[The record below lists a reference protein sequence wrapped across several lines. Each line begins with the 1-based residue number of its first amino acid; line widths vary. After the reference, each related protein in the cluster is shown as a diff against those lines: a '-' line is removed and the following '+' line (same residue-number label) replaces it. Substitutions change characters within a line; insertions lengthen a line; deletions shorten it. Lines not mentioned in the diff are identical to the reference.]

1 MENQQKHQLQQV
13 PGDESSVK
21 GVVDRVR
28 VDQCG
33 EIGASQAPSV
43 PAPTVAGVVDEP
55 APVKRKRG
63 RPPRAHAK
71 TVSQTRPPPP
81 PRKDEKEED
90 VCFICFDGGD
100 LVLCDRRNCPKA
112 YHPACIK
119 RDEAF
124 FRTAAK
130 WNCGWH
136 ICGTCQKGSSYM
148 CYTCTFSVCKR
159 CIKDADYVI
168 VRGNMGLCGTC
179 IKPIMLIENISQ
191 GDNEAVKVDFDD
203 KLSWEYLFKV
213 YWLCL
218 KEELSLTVEE
228 LTRANNPWK
237 EVPYTVPK
245 VESRNIHTLSK
256 ACSSGNSDSDVVANG
271 TKRKRTSDSPTVPS
285 KLATK
290 IPSNIPKKLPGD
302 TNWATKEL
310 LEFLSVMRN
319 GDTSVLS
326 QFDVQGLLLDYIK
339 KKNLRDPN
347 QKSQVVCDQMLVKL
361 FGRQRVGHFE
371 MLKLLES
378 HFLIQ
383 EKPKNGESSHAVR
396 SQIEKDS
403 AYDPVVRDRKR
414 KMRRKTDGGV
424 QNENLD
430 AYAAIDVHNINLI
443 YLRRKFLETLLDD
456 INKVHEKVVGTILRI
471 KVSGSDQKLDI
482 YRLVQVVGT
491 SKASA
496 SYQLGTKTTDVMLE
510 ILNLDK
516 REVISIDQLSDQNVT
531 EDECKRLRQSIKC
544 GLNKRLT
551 VGDIL
556 KTAATLQ
563 VMRVNE
569 VLEADMLKLGHLRD
583 RASEQGRKK
592 EYPFFRLPYYIYC
605 TSLTLYLQMLSSF
618 HLDVW
623 FALGCER
630 HFYTGCMERSKC
642 VEKLGRLESP
652 EERQRLLQEV
662 PEVHT
667 DPSMDP
673 SHPSAEDAVLGMRKP
688 DKHIEVQSKSPKK
701 KGDILNNLGNNP
713 QKKYDA
719 PVLRSRKAMHATN
732 KEECSKVDNNS
743 ADIQQTGKDDEE
755 SEIWHYRDPAGKTQG
770 PFSMV
775 QLRKWKSCGHFP
787 PYLRIWKEHENQ
799 DESVLLT
806 DALAGRFD
814 KATTLPSSSFHPQE
828 LKPSPHHSGRTGVDA
843 NCLQKNLKPVSTS
856 STSSSS
862 SIVNALPNDPKEKQV
877 ATLVPCSGKVEDGIS
892 VRPQPQV
899 SCPASMSVI
908 PGHVITPDVRENSGT
923 DQSSAVRPDGK
934 TLEDGAN
941 SGSVSINGSVHA
953 PNLNQKIHFRDFPS
967 PTPKSSPE
975 DLEAQAAETIQS
987 LSSCVLVK
995 GPSGVTWSTTATT
1008 TVDAPTTTTTSSVVV
1023 TGGQLPQVTQQSAVD
1038 LAAPSVKHI
1047 DLAADHATATHTSNN
1062 THVAHSSG
1070 WPAIVADPDE
1080 CDESV
1085 SDLLAEVEAMEQ
1097 NGLPSSPTSTFHYDD
1112 DDLTKGPEKDFF
1124 NPVARMSLTPE
1135 TCRMNTSQP
1144 SILDNVST
1152 GKSSMGTES
1161 KDNTLF
1167 NAGPELL
1174 LFAPPAPSSVSQD
1187 LTLTTTALR
1196 LGSETT
1202 VKAGSVERLPKS
1214 LSGVSLEPSPSPRGN
1229 TERSPRGNTE
1239 RSPRGN
1245 GSHQRRSGGHS
1256 RDRQWWNNGHNTS
1269 VNNNSHN
1276 NRQWPNSSRHG
1287 YDHGSG
1293 SYTAHPP
1300 KGLKICKF
1308 YESGNCKKGA
1318 SCSFWHP

>member
-1 MENQQKHQLQQV
+1 MENQQKQLQR
-13 PGDESSVK
+13 GALSRGGKSSAR
-21 GVVDRVR
+21 GIDLMR
-28 VDQCG
+28 VDECE
-33 EIGASQAPSV
+33 EIGAHSAPST
-43 PAPTVAGVVDEP
+43 TVEQEV
-55 APVKRKRG
+55 PVKRKRG
-63 RPPRAHAK
+63 RPPKAHANK
-71 TVSQTRPPPP
+71 TPLQTQPPPP
-81 PRKDEKEED
+81 PRKDNKEED

-112 YHPACIK
+112 YHPACIN

-124 FRTAAK
+124 FRTTAK

-136 ICGTCQKGSSYM
+136 ICSKCQKSSSFM
-148 CYTCTFSVCKR
+148 CYTCSFSVCKR
-159 CIKDADYVI
+159 CIADADYVF

-179 IKPIMLIENISQ
+179 IKPIMLIENIAH
-191 GDNEAVKVDFDD
+191 GDVQAVKVDFDD

-218 KEELSLTVEE
+218 KEELSLTVDE
-228 LTRANNPWK
+228 LTRAYNPWK

-245 VESRNIHTLSK
+245 VELRNDHTRNN
-256 ACSSGNSDSDVVANG
+256 AYSSCNPALDVVENG
-271 TKRKRTSDSPTVPS
+271 TKRRKTSGSPTLPI
-285 KLATK
+285 KLDAK
-290 IPSNIPKKLPGD
+290 NPSNTLKKLPGD

-310 LEFLSVMRN
+310 LEFLSFMRN

-339 KKNLRDPN
+339 KKNLRDPH
-347 QKSQVVCDQMLVKL
+347 QKSQVICDLMLVKL
-361 FGRQRVGHFE
+361 FGKQRVGHLE

-383 EKPKNGESSHAVR
+383 EKPKDEQNTNGETTHAVP
-396 SQIEKDS
+396 SQVEEVS
-403 AYDPVVRDRKR
+403 VQDPSVRDSKR
-414 KMRRKTDGGV
+414 KMPRKTDGRV

-443 YLRRKFLETLLDD
+443 YLRRKFIETLLDD
-456 INKVHEKVVGTILRI
+456 INKVHEKVAGTILRI

-482 YRLVQVVGT
+482 HRLVQVVGT
-491 SKASA
+491 SKAAA
-496 SYQLGTKTTDVMLE
+496 SYQLGAKTTDVMLE

-563 VMRVNE
+563 AMRINE
-569 VLEADMLKLGHLRD
+569 ALEAEILKVKHLRD
-583 RASEQGRKK
+583 RASEKGHRK
-592 EYPFFRLPYYIYC
+592 ELR
-605 TSLTLYLQMLSSF
+605 
-618 HLDVW
+618 
-623 FALGCER
+623 E
-630 HFYTGCMERSKC
+630 C
-642 VEKLGRLESP
+642 VEKLGLLESP
-652 EERQRLLQEV
+652 EQRQRLLQEV

-667 DPSMDP
+667 DPSDP
-673 SHPSAEDAVLGMRKP
+673 SHSSAEDAVLSTREQ
-688 DKHIEVQSKSPKK
+688 DNHIKAQSKGPKK
-701 KGDILNNLGNNP
+701 KGNILNNLGNNE
-713 QKKYDA
+713 QRKYDA
-719 PVLRSRKAMHATN
+719 PVLRSRKAVNVT
-732 KEECSKVDNNS
+732 KKDDCSKVNNNS
-743 ADIQQTGKDDEE
+743 SDIQESGKDDEE
-755 SEIWHYRDPAGKTQG
+755 SEIWHYRDPTGKTQG

-775 QLRKWKSCGHFP
+775 QLRRWKSCGHFP
-787 PYLRIWKEHENQ
+787 PYLRIWKAHENQ

-814 KATTLPSSSFHPQE
+814 KATTLPSSSFLPQQRK
-828 LKPSPHHSGRTGVDA
+828 LSQHDSGRIGVDGD
-843 NCLQKNLKPVSTS
+843 CLQKNLTPVSNS
-856 STSSSS
+856 AAYSSSS
-862 SIVNALPNDPKEKQV
+862 TVSALPNDPKEKQV
-877 ATLVPCSGKVEDGIS
+877 VTLLPCSGKVEDGNY
-892 VRPQPQV
+892 VRSQPQV
-899 SCPASMSVI
+899 SCPASMSVV
-908 PGHVITPDVRENSGT
+908 PGHVVTPDGRETSGT
-923 DQSSAVRPDGK
+923 DQTSAVRADGK
-934 TLEDGAN
+934 TVEDELKGC
-941 SGSVSINGSVHA
+941 SVSIHA
-953 PNLNQKIHFRDFPS
+953 PNLNQEIRFPAITS

-995 GPSGVTWSTTATT
+995 GTSGVTWSTSTT
-1008 TVDAPTTTTTSSVVV
+1008 STTDAATTTSSVVV
-1023 TGGQLPQVTQQSAVD
+1023 TGEQLPQVTQQDAVVS
-1038 LAAPSVKHI
+1038 AAPSVKPV
-1047 DLAADHATATHTSNN
+1047 DLAADHATSTQTSDN

-1124 NPVARMSLTPE
+1124 NPVTRMSLTPE
-1135 TCRMNTSQP
+1135 TCRMNISQP
-1144 SILDNVST
+1144 SILDNVSA
-1152 GKSSMGTES
+1152 GKSSMGTEA
-1161 KDNTLF
+1161 KDSTLF
-1167 NAGPELL
+1167 NHCGTAGPELL
-1174 LFAPPAPSSVSQD
+1174 LFAPPAPASVSQD
-1187 LTLTTTALR
+1187 LTLTTTTLR
-1196 LGSETT
+1196 LGSDTAVE
-1202 VKAGSVERLPKS
+1202 ARSVQRLPKS
-1214 LSGVSLEPSPSPRGN
+1214 VSGESLEPSPRSSSLHD
-1229 TERSPRGNTE
+1229 SPRGNTE

-1269 VNNNSHN
+1269 VSNSHN
-1276 NRQWPNSSRHG
+1276 HRQWPYSSSHG
-1287 YDHGSG
+1287 HDHGSSG

>member
-1 MENQQKHQLQQV
+1 MENQQRGASSRGEK
-13 PGDESSVK
+13 SSVR
-21 GVVDRVR
+21 GIDLMR
-28 VDQCG
+28 VDQCE
-33 EIGASQAPSV
+33 EIGALSSA
-43 PAPTVAGVVDEP
+43 PAPTVVGTIEQE

-63 RPPRAHAK
+63 RPPKAHA
-71 TVSQTRPPPP
+71 QTPLQTQQPPPPQPPPPPPP
-81 PRKDEKEED
+81 PRKDDKEED

-112 YHPACIK
+112 YHPTCIN

-124 FRTAAK
+124 FRTTAK

-136 ICGTCQKGSSYM
+136 ICSACQKSSSYM

-159 CIKDADYVI
+159 CVAYADYVF

-179 IKPIMLIENISQ
+179 IKPIMLIENIGQ
-191 GDNEAVKVDFDD
+191 GDVQAVKVDFDD

-218 KEELSLTVEE
+218 KEELSLTVDE
-228 LTRANNPWK
+228 LTRAYNPWK
-237 EVPYTVPK
+237 EAPYTVPI
-245 VESRNIHTLSK
+245 VEPRNDHTRNN
-256 ACSSGNSDSDVVANG
+256 AYSSGNSALDVAENG
-271 TKRKRTSDSPTVPS
+271 TKRRKTSGSSTLPS
-285 KLATK
+285 KLDDNN
-290 IPSNIPKKLPGD
+290 PSNNLKKLPGD

-310 LEFLSVMRN
+310 LEFLSFMRN
-319 GDTSVLS
+319 GDTSVIS

-339 KKNLRDPN
+339 KKNLRDPQ
-347 QKSQVVCDQMLVKL
+347 QKSQVMCDLMLVKL
-361 FGRQRVGHFE
+361 FGKQRVGHLE
-371 MLKLLES
+371 MFKLLES

-383 EKPKNGESSHAVR
+383 EKPKDEKTTNVETTHAVP
-396 SQIEKDS
+396 SQVDEDS
-403 AYDPVVRDRKR
+403 GHEPPVRDRRR
-414 KMRRKTDGGV
+414 KMRRKTDGRV

-456 INKVHEKVVGTILRI
+456 ISKVHEKVVGTILRI

-482 YRLVQVVGT
+482 HRLVQVVGT
-491 SKASA
+491 SKAA
-496 SYQLGTKTTDVMLE
+496 ATYQLGAKTTDVMLE
-510 ILNLDK
+510 ILNLEK

-556 KTAATLQ
+556 KTATTLQ
-563 VMRVNE
+563 AMRINE
-569 VLEADMLKLGHLRD
+569 TLEAEILKVKHLRD
-583 RASEQGRKK
+583 RASENGHRK
-592 EYPFFRLPYYIYC
+592 ELRECL
-605 TSLTLYLQMLSSF
+605 
-618 HLDVW
+618 
-623 FALGCER
+623 
-630 HFYTGCMERSKC
+630 
-642 VEKLGRLESP
+642 EKLGLLESP
-652 EERQRLLQEV
+652 EHRQRLLQEV

-673 SHPSAEDAVLGMRKP
+673 SHPSAEDAVLGTRKQ
-688 DKHIEVQSKSPKK
+688 DNHIKAQSKGPKK
-701 KGDILNNLGNNP
+701 KGNLGNNE
-713 QKKYDA
+713 QRKYDA
-719 PVLRSRKAMHATN
+719 PVLRSRKAVNVT
-732 KEECSKVDNNS
+732 KKDDCSKVHNNS
-743 ADIQQTGKDDEE
+743 SDIQESGKDDEE
-755 SEIWHYRDPAGKTQG
+755 SEIWHYRDPTGKTQG

-775 QLRKWKSCGHFP
+775 QLRRWKSCGHFP
-787 PYLRIWKEHENQ
+787 PYLRIWKAHENQ

-806 DALAGRFD
+806 EALAGRFD
-814 KATTLPSSSFHPQE
+814 KATTSPSSSLLPQE
-828 LKPSPHHSGRTGVDA
+828 LKLSQHDSGRSGVDGD
-843 NCLQKNLKPVSTS
+843 CLQKNLTPVSNS
-856 STSSSS
+856 AASSSS
-862 SIVNALPNDPKEKQV
+862 STVSALPNDPKEKQV
-877 ATLVPCSGKVEDGIS
+877 VTLLPCSAKVKDGNS
-892 VRPQPQV
+892 VRSKPQV
-899 SCPASMSVI
+899 SCPASTSVV
-908 PGHVITPDVRENSGT
+908 PGHVVTPDVRETSG
-923 DQSSAVRPDGK
+923 ADGK
-934 TLEDGAN
+934 TVKKGTN
-941 SGSVSINGSVHA
+941 GGSVHA
-953 PNLNQKIHFRDFPS
+953 PNLNQEIHVPDIRS

-987 LSSCVLVK
+987 LSSCVLAK
-995 GPSGVTWSTTATT
+995 GTSGVTWSTSTT
-1008 TVDAPTTTTTSSVVV
+1008 STTDAATTTSSVVV
-1023 TGGQLPQVTQQSAVD
+1023 TGEQLPQVTQQDAVVS
-1038 LAAPSVKHI
+1038 AAPSVKPV
-1047 DLAADHATATHTSNN
+1047 DLAADHATATQTSGN
-1062 THVAHSSG
+1062 TQVGHSSG

-1135 TCRMNTSQP
+1135 TCNRMNISQP
-1144 SILDNVST
+1144 SILDNVSA
-1152 GKSSMGTES
+1152 GKSSMGTEA

-1167 NAGPELL
+1167 NHCGTAGPELQ
-1174 LFAPPAPSSVSQD
+1174 LFAPPAPTSVSQD

-1202 VKAGSVERLPKS
+1202 VKGGSVERLPKS
-1214 LSGVSLEPSPSPRGN
+1214 LSGVGLEPSPRSSSLHDPPRGNTERGPRGN
-1229 TERSPRGNTE
+1229 TERSPRGH
-1239 RSPRGN
+1239 

-1256 RDRQWWNNGHNTS
+1256 RERQWWNNDHNSS
-1269 VNNNSHN
+1269 VNNSRNHN
-1276 NRQWPNSSRHG
+1276 HRQWPYSSSHG
-1287 YDHGSG
+1287 HGHDHGSG

>member
-1 MENQQKHQLQQV
+1 MENQQLQQV
-13 PGDESSVK
+13 PGEESSVK
-21 GVVDRVR
+21 GVVDLMR
-28 VDQCG
+28 VDQCEE

-43 PAPTVAGVVDEP
+43 PAPTVAGVVDEA

-256 ACSSGNSDSDVVANG
+256 ACSSGSSDSDVVANG
-271 TKRKRTSDSPTVPS
+271 TKKRRTSDSPTVPS
-285 KLATK
+285 KLDTK

-361 FGRQRVGHFE
+361 FERQRVGHFE

-383 EKPKNGESSHAVR
+383 EKPKEEKPKNGESSHSVR
-396 SQIEKDS
+396 SQTEEDS
-403 AYDPVVRDRKR
+403 AHDPVVRDRKR
-414 KMRRKTDGGV
+414 KMRRKTDGSEK
-424 QNENLD
+424 NENLD

-443 YLRRKFLETLLDD
+443 YLRRKFIDTLLDD

-496 SYQLGTKTTDVMLE
+496 FYQLGAKTTGVMLE

-569 VLEADMLKLGHLRD
+569 VLEADILKLRHLRD
-583 RASEQGRKK
+583 RASEKGRRK

-605 TSLTLYLQMLSSF
+605 TSLALYLQI
-618 HLDVW
+618 
-623 FALGCER
+623 E
-630 HFYTGCMERSKC
+630 C

-688 DKHIEVQSKSPKK
+688 DNHIEVQSKSPKK

-806 DALAGRFD
+806 EALAGRFD

-828 LKPSPHHSGRTGVDA
+828 LKPSPHHSGRAGVDV

-862 SIVNALPNDPKEKQV
+862 SIVTALPNDPKDKQV

-908 PGHVITPDVRENSGT
+908 PGHVVTPDVRETSGT

-941 SGSVSINGSVHA
+941 GGSVSINGSVHA
-953 PNLNQKIHFRDFPS
+953 PNLNQEIHFRDFPS

-1097 NGLPSSPTSTFHYDD
+1097 NGLPSSPTSTFHCDDD
-1112 DDLTKGPEKDFF
+1112 DDLMKGPEKDFF
-1124 NPVARMSLTPE
+1124 NPVLRMFLTHE
-1135 TCRMNTSQP
+1135 TCRMDVSQP
-1144 SILDNVST
+1144 SILDYVSA
-1152 GKSSMGTES
+1152 GKSSTGTEAQA
-1161 KDNTLF
+1161 NTHF
-1167 NAGPELL
+1167 SHSGTAGPELL
-1174 LFAPPAPSSVSQD
+1174 LFAPPAPASTSQD

-1202 VKAGSVERLPKS
+1202 VEAGLVERPPKYA
-1214 LSGVSLEPSPSPRGN
+1214 SGVGLEPSL
-1229 TERSPRGNTE
+1229 RSPSSHDPARGNTE

-1245 GSHQRRSGGHS
+1245 GSQQRRSGGHS
-1256 RDRQWWNNGHNTS
+1256 RDRQWWNNGHNNS
-1269 VNNNSHN
+1269 LNNSHN
-1276 NRQWPNSSRHG
+1276 NNRQWPYSSSHG

-1308 YESGNCKKGA
+1308 YESGYCKKGA
-1318 SCSFWHP
+1318 ACSFWHP

>member
-1 MENQQKHQLQQV
+1 MKNQRKQLQR
-13 PGDESSVK
+13 GASSRGEESSVR
-21 GVVDRVR
+21 GIDLMR
-28 VDQCG
+28 VDQCE
-33 EIGASQAPSV
+33 EIDALSV
-43 PAPTVAGVVDEP
+43 PAPTVGGTVEQE

-63 RPPRAHAK
+63 RPPKAHAK
-71 TVSQTRPPPP
+71 TPLQTQPPPPLPLQTQPTPPLPLQTQPPPPP
-81 PRKDEKEED
+81 PRKDDKEED

-112 YHPACIK
+112 YHPACIN

-124 FRTAAK
+124 FRTTAK

-136 ICGTCQKGSSYM
+136 ICSKCQKSSSYL

-159 CIKDADYVI
+159 CVADADYVF

-179 IKPIMLIENISQ
+179 IKPIMLIENIGQ
-191 GDNEAVKVDFDD
+191 GDVQAVKVDFDD

-218 KEELSLTVEE
+218 KEELSLTVDE
-228 LTRANNPWK
+228 LMRAYNPWK
-237 EVPYTVPK
+237 EVPYTAPK
-245 VESRNIHTLSK
+245 VELRNDHTRNNVY
-256 ACSSGNSDSDVVANG
+256 SSGSSALDAAENG
-271 TKRKRTSDSPTVPS
+271 IKRRKTSDSSTLPS
-285 KLATK
+285 KLDAK
-290 IPSNIPKKLPGD
+290 NPSNTPKKRPGD

-310 LEFLSVMRN
+310 LEFLSFMRN
-319 GDTSVLS
+319 GDTSVIS
-326 QFDVQGLLLDYIK
+326 QFDVQGLLLDYIN
-339 KKNLRDPN
+339 KKNLRDPH
-347 QKSQVVCDQMLVKL
+347 QESQVICDLMLVKL
-361 FGRQRVGHFE
+361 FGKQRVGHIE

-383 EKPKNGESSHAVR
+383 EKPKDEKTTNGETTHAVP
-396 SQIEKDS
+396 SQVVEDIGH
-403 AYDPVVRDRKR
+403 DPPVRDRRR
-414 KMRRKTDGGV
+414 KMHRKTVGRV

-482 YRLVQVVGT
+482 HRLVQVVGT
-491 SKASA
+491 SKAA
-496 SYQLGTKTTDVMLE
+496 ATYQLGAKTTDVMLE
-510 ILNLDK
+510 ILNLEK

-556 KTAATLQ
+556 KTATTLQ
-563 VMRVNE
+563 AMRINE
-569 VLEADMLKLGHLRD
+569 ALEAEILKVKHLRD
-583 RASEQGRKK
+583 QAN
-592 EYPFFRLPYYIYC
+592 
-605 TSLTLYLQMLSSF
+605 
-618 HLDVW
+618 
-623 FALGCER
+623 
-630 HFYTGCMERSKC
+630 TGYRIFQEC
-642 VEKLGRLESP
+642 VEKLGLLESP
-652 EERQRLLQEV
+652 EHRQRLLQEV

-673 SHPSAEDAVLGMRKP
+673 SHPSAEDAVLGTRKQ
-688 DKHIEVQSKSPKK
+688 DNHIKAPSKGPKK
-701 KGDILNNLGNNP
+701 KGNILNKLGNNA
-713 QKKYDA
+713 QTKYDA
-719 PVLRSRKAMHATN
+719 PVLRSRKAVNVT
-732 KEECSKVDNNS
+732 KKDDCSKVHNNS
-743 ADIQQTGKDDEE
+743 SDIQESGKDDEE
-755 SEIWHYRDPAGKTQG
+755 SEIWHYRDPTGKTQG
-770 PFSMV
+770 PFSMG
-775 QLRKWKSCGHFP
+775 QLRRWKSSGHFP
-787 PYLRIWKEHENQ
+787 PYLRIWKAHENQ

-806 DALAGRFD
+806 EALAGRFD
-814 KATTLPSSSFHPQE
+814 KATTSPSSSLLPQE
-828 LKPSPHHSGRTGVDA
+828 LKLSQHDSGRTGVDGD
-843 NCLQKNLKPVSTS
+843 CLQKNLTPVSNSAASYSS
-856 STSSSS
+856 STVS
-862 SIVNALPNDPKEKQV
+862 ALPNDPKEKQV
-877 ATLVPCSGKVEDGIS
+877 ATLLPCSGKVKDGNS
-892 VRPQPQV
+892 VRSQPQV
-899 SCPASMSVI
+899 SCPASMSLV
-908 PGHVITPDVRENSGT
+908 PGHVVSPDARATSG
-923 DQSSAVRPDGK
+923 ADGK
-934 TLEDGAN
+934 TVEEGTN
-941 SGSVSINGSVHA
+941 GGSVHA
-953 PNLNQKIHFRDFPS
+953 PNLNQEIHV
-967 PTPKSSPE
+967 PE

-995 GPSGVTWSTTATT
+995 GTSGVTWSTTTT
-1008 TVDAPTTTTTSSVVV
+1008 TTTDAVTTTSSVMV
-1023 TGGQLPQVTQQSAVD
+1023 TGGQLPQVTHQNAVVS
-1038 LAAPSVKHI
+1038 AAPSVKPI
-1047 DLAADHATATHTSNN
+1047 DLAADHATATQTSDN
-1062 THVAHSSG
+1062 TQVAHSSG

-1167 NAGPELL
+1167 NHCGTAGPELL

-1214 LSGVSLEPSPSPRGN
+1214 LSGVSLEPSPRSSSLHDSPRGN
-1229 TERSPRGNTE
+1229 TERSPRGSTERSPRGNTE

>member
-1 MENQQKHQLQQV
+1 MENQQKQLQR
-13 PGDESSVK
+13 GASARGEESSVR
-21 GVVDRVR
+21 GIDLMR
-28 VDQCG
+28 VDQCE
-33 EIGASQAPSV
+33 EISVSQAHTLS
-43 PAPTVAGVVDEP
+43 TVGGTIEQEE

-63 RPPRAHAK
+63 RPPKARAK
-71 TVSQTRPPPP
+71 TPLQTQPPPP
-81 PRKDEKEED
+81 QKDDKDED

-112 YHPACIK
+112 YHPACIN

-124 FRTAAK
+124 FRTTAK

-136 ICGTCQKGSSYM
+136 ICSSCQKPSTYM

-159 CIKDADYVI
+159 CIPDADYVF

-179 IKPIMLIENISQ
+179 IKPIMLIENISH
-191 GDNEAVKVDFDD
+191 GDNAAVKVDFDD

-218 KEELSLTVEE
+218 KEELSLTVDE
-228 LTRANNPWK
+228 LIRANNPWK
-237 EVPYTVPK
+237 YVPYTPK
-245 VESRNIHTLSK
+245 VESRNEHTLHN
-256 ACSSGNSDSDVVANG
+256 AYSSCNSALDLAENE
-271 TKRKRTSDSPTVPS
+271 TKRRRTSDSPTLPS
-285 KLATK
+285 TLDAQ
-290 IPSNIPKKLPGD
+290 IPSSTLKKLPGD

-310 LEFLSVMRN
+310 LEFLSFMRN
-319 GDTSVLS
+319 GDTSVIS
-326 QFDVQGLLLDYIK
+326 QVDVHGLLLEYIK
-339 KKNLRDPN
+339 QKNLRDP
-347 QKSQVVCDQMLVKL
+347 QLKSQVICDLMLVKL
-361 FGRQRVGHFE
+361 FGKQRVGHLE

-378 HFLIQ
+378 HFLIR
-383 EKPKNGESSHAVR
+383 EKPKDEKTTNEEITHAVP
-396 SQIEKDS
+396 SQIEKDNVH
-403 AYDPVVRDRKR
+403 YPPVRDRRR
-414 KMRRKTDGGV
+414 KMRRKADGRV
-424 QNENLD
+424 QNENQPD

-456 INKVHEKVVGTILRI
+456 INKVQEKVVGSILRI
-471 KVSGSDQKLDI
+471 RVTGSDQMLDI
-482 YRLVQVVGT
+482 HRLVQVVGT
-491 SKASA
+491 SKAAA
-496 SYQLGTKTTDVMLE
+496 SYQLGTKTTNVMLE
-510 ILNLDK
+510 IQNLDK

-563 VMRVNE
+563 ALRINE
-569 VLEADMLKLGHLRD
+569 ALEAEILKVKNLLD
-583 RASEQGRKK
+583 RASENGHRK
-592 EYPFFRLPYYIYC
+592 ELR
-605 TSLTLYLQMLSSF
+605 
-618 HLDVW
+618 D
-623 FALGCER
+623 
-630 HFYTGCMERSKC
+630 C
-642 VEKLGRLESP
+642 VEKLGHLESP
-652 EERQRLLQEV
+652 EERQRLLQEI

-673 SHPSAEDAVLGMRKP
+673 SHPSAEDAVLGTRKQ
-688 DKHIEVQSKSPKK
+688 DNHVKAQSKSPKK
-701 KGDILNNLGNNP
+701 VGNIMNNLGNNA
-713 QKKYDA
+713 QTKYDA
-719 PVLRSRKAMHATN
+719 PVLRSKNAVHAT
-732 KEECSKVDNNS
+732 KKDDCSKVYNNS
-743 ADIQQTGKDDEE
+743 SDIQESGKDDEE
-755 SEIWHYRDPAGKTQG
+755 SEIWHYRDPTGKTQG

-775 QLRKWKSCGHFP
+775 QLRRWKSCGHFP
-787 PYLRIWKEHENQ
+787 HYLRIWKANENQ

-814 KATTLPSSSFHPQE
+814 KATTSLNSSLLTQE
-828 LKPSPHHSGRTGVDA
+828 LKPSPDNSGRSGVDR
-843 NCLQKNLKPVSTS
+843 NCLQKNLTPVSTNA
-856 STSSSS
+856 TSSSS
-862 SIVNALPNDPKEKQV
+862 STVSALSNDQKEKKV
-877 ATLVPCSGKVEDGIS
+877 VTLVPCSGKVGDDNS
-892 VRPQPQV
+892 VLPRPQV
-899 SCPASMSVI
+899 SCPTSMSVV
-908 PGHVITPDVRENSGT
+908 PGHVVTPDVRETSGT
-923 DQSSAVRPDGK
+923 DKSSAVPADGK
-934 TLEDGAN
+934 TVEDGT
-941 SGSVSINGSVHA
+941 NGCSVHV
-953 PNLNQKIHFRDFPS
+953 PNLNQEIHFPDITS

-987 LSSCVLVK
+987 LSS
-995 GPSGVTWSTTATT
+995 GVTWSSITT
-1008 TVDAPTTTTTSSVVV
+1008 TTTDAATTTSSVVV
-1023 TGGQLPQVTQQSAVD
+1023 TGGQLPQVTHQNAVVSAATSVKPVD
-1038 LAAPSVKHI
+1038 LA
-1047 DLAADHATATHTSNN
+1047 DDHATATQTSDD
-1062 THVAHSSG
+1062 TQVAHSSG

-1135 TCRMNTSQP
+1135 TCRMNISQP
-1144 SILDNVST
+1144 SILDNLSA
-1152 GKSSMGTES
+1152 GKSTMCTDS

-1167 NAGPELL
+1167 NHCGTASPELL
-1174 LFAPPAPSSVSQD
+1174 LFAPPSTVRQD

-1202 VKAGSVERLPKS
+1202 VEAGSVGRLPKS
-1214 LSGVSLEPSPSPRGN
+1214 VSGVGMEPSPRSSSLRD
-1229 TERSPRGNTE
+1229 SPRGNTE

-1245 GSHQRRSGGHS
+1245 GSQQRRSGGHS
-1256 RDRQWWNNGHNTS
+1256 RDRQWWNNGHNSS
-1269 VNNNSHN
+1269 VNNSHN
-1276 NRQWPNSSRHG
+1276 NRQWPYSSSHG

>member
-13 PGDESSVK
+13 RGDESSVK

-43 PAPTVAGVVDEP
+43 PAPTVAGVVDEA

-63 RPPRAHAK
+63 RPPRAHGK

-285 KLATK
+285 KLDSK

-383 EKPKNGESSHAVR
+383 EKPKEEKPKNGESSHAVR
-396 SQIEKDS
+396 SQIEEDS

-443 YLRRKFLETLLDD
+443 YLRRKFIETLLDD

-592 EYPFFRLPYYIYC
+592 ELR
-605 TSLTLYLQMLSSF
+605 
-618 HLDVW
+618 
-623 FALGCER
+623 E
-630 HFYTGCMERSKC
+630 C

-673 SHPSAEDAVLGMRKP
+673 SHPSAEDAVL

-701 KGDILNNLGNNP
+701 KRDILNNLGNNP

-828 LKPSPHHSGRTGVDA
+828 LKPSPHHSGRTGVDV

-1008 TVDAPTTTTTSSVVV
+1008 TVDAPTTTTTTSSVVV

-1097 NGLPSSPTSTFHYDD
+1097 NGLPSSPTSTFHCDDD
-1112 DDLTKGPEKDFF
+1112 DDLMKGPEKDFF
-1124 NPVARMSLTPE
+1124 NPVLRMFLTHE
-1135 TCRMNTSQP
+1135 TCRMDVSQP
-1144 SILDNVST
+1144 SFLDYVSA
-1152 GKSSMGTES
+1152 GKSSTGTEAQ
-1161 KDNTLF
+1161 DNTHF
-1167 NAGPELL
+1167 SHCGTAGPELL
-1174 LFAPPAPSSVSQD
+1174 LAPPAPASTSQD

-1202 VKAGSVERLPKS
+1202 VEAGLVERPPKYA
-1214 LSGVSLEPSPSPRGN
+1214 SGVGLESSLRSPSSHDPA
-1229 TERSPRGNTE
+1229 RGNTE

-1245 GSHQRRSGGHS
+1245 GSQQRRSGGHS
-1256 RDRQWWNNGHNTS
+1256 RDRQWWNNGHNNS
-1269 VNNNSHN
+1269 LNNSHN
-1276 NRQWPNSSRHG
+1276 NNRQWPYSSSHG

-1308 YESGNCKKGA
+1308 YESGYCKKGA
-1318 SCSFWHP
+1318 ACSFWHP

>member
-1 MENQQKHQLQQV
+1 MKNQQLQKGE
-13 PGDESSVK
+13 PELSLRGGESSAG
-21 GVVDRVR
+21 GVDLMRA
-28 VDQCG
+28 DQRE
-33 EIGASQAPSV
+33 EIGV
-43 PAPTVAGVVDEP
+43 PATTVAVGVVDEA

-71 TVSQTRPPPP
+71 TASQTRPTPPPP

-218 KEELSLTVEE
+218 KEELSLTVDE

-237 EVPYTVPK
+237 EFPYTAPK
-245 VESRNIHTLSK
+245 VESRNIHAHSK
-256 ACSSGNSDSDVVANG
+256 ANSSDNSASDVVANV
-271 TKRKRTSDSPTVPS
+271 TKRRRTSDSLTVPT
-285 KLATK
+285 KLDTK
-290 IPSNIPKKLPGD
+290 NPSNIPKKLSGD

-310 LEFLSVMRN
+310 LEFLSFMRN

-339 KKNLRDPN
+339 KENLRDPN
-347 QKSQVVCDQMLVKL
+347 QKSQVICDVMLVKL

-383 EKPKNGESSHAVR
+383 EKPKDEKTTNGETSHAVCR
-396 SQIEKDS
+396 QLEEDG
-403 AYDPVVRDRKR
+403 AYDPLVRDRKR
-414 KMRRKTDGGV
+414 KVRRKNDGSV

-430 AYAAIDVHNINLI
+430 AFAAIDVHNINLI

-496 SYQLGTKTTDVMLE
+496 SYQLGAKTTDVMLE

-516 REVISIDQLSDQNVT
+516 REVISVDQLSDQNVT

-563 VMRVNE
+563 AMRVNE
-569 VLEADMLKLGHLRD
+569 VLEADVLKLRHLRD
-583 RASEQGRKK
+583 RASEKGHRK
-592 EYPFFRLPYYIYC
+592 ELR
-605 TSLTLYLQMLSSF
+605 
-618 HLDVW
+618 
-623 FALGCER
+623 E
-630 HFYTGCMERSKC
+630 C

-673 SHPSAEDAVLGMRKP
+673 SHPSAEDAVLGTRKP
-688 DKHIEVQSKSPKK
+688 DNHVEVQSKSPKRK
-701 KGDILNNLGNNP
+701 RDILNNLGNNP

-719 PVLRSRKAMHATN
+719 PVLRSRKAVHPIN
-732 KEECSKVDNNS
+732 KDECSKVDNNS

-755 SEIWHYRDPAGKTQG
+755 SEIWHYRDPTGKTQG

-775 QLRKWKSCGHFP
+775 QLRRWKSCGHFP
-787 PYLRIWKEHENQ
+787 PYLRIWKAHENQ

-814 KATTLPSSSFHPQE
+814 KPTTLPSSSLHPQE
-828 LKPSPHHSGRTGVDA
+828 LKPSPHHSGRTGLDV
-843 NCLQKNLKPVSTS
+843 NCLQKNLTPISTS
-856 STSSSS
+856 ATSSSS
-862 SIVNALPNDPKEKQV
+862 STVTALPHDPKEKQV

-899 SCPASMSVI
+899 SCPALMPVI
-908 PGHVITPDVRENSGT
+908 PGHVVTPDIRETSGT
-923 DQSSAVRPDGK
+923 DESNPVRAEGK
-934 TLEDGAN
+934 KTVEDGAN
-941 SGSVSINGSVHA
+941 SCSVSTNGYVHA
-953 PNLNQKIHFRDFPS
+953 PNLNQELHFPDFPS

-1008 TVDAPTTTTTSSVVV
+1008 TIDAATTTTSSVVV
-1023 TGGQLPQVTQQSAVD
+1023 TGGQLPQVTQQNTVV
-1038 LAAPSVKHI
+1038 LAEPSVKHI
-1047 DLAADHATATHTSNN
+1047 DLAAGHATATHTSDN

-1097 NGLPSSPTSTFHYDD
+1097 NGLPSSPTSTFHCDDD

-1124 NPVARMSLTPE
+1124 NPVLRMSLTHE
-1135 TCRMNTSQP
+1135 TCRMDVSQP
-1144 SILDNVST
+1144 NILDNVSA
-1152 GKSSMGTES
+1152 GKSSTGTEA
-1161 KDNTLF
+1161 KDSTLF
-1167 NAGPELL
+1167 SHCGTAGPELL
-1174 LFAPPAPSSVSQD
+1174 LFAPPPPASISQD
-1187 LTLTTTALR
+1187 LNLTTTALR

-1202 VKAGSVERLPKS
+1202 VEAGLVERLPKYV
-1214 LSGVSLEPSPSPRGN
+1214 SGVGLEPSL
-1229 TERSPRGNTE
+1229 RSPSSHEPTRGNTE

-1245 GSHQRRSGGHS
+1245 GSQQRRSGGHN
-1256 RDRQWWNNGHNTS
+1256 RDRQWWNNGHNS
-1269 VNNNSHN
+1269 SINNSHN
-1276 NRQWPNSSRHG
+1276 NNRQWPYNSSHG

-1308 YESGNCKKGA
+1308 HESGHCKRGA
-1318 SCSFWHP
+1318 ACSFWHP

>member
-1 MENQQKHQLQQV
+1 MENQQLQQV
-13 PGDESSVK
+13 PGEESSVK
-21 GVVDRVR
+21 GVVDLMR
-28 VDQCG
+28 VDQCEE

-43 PAPTVAGVVDEP
+43 PAPTVAGVVDE
-55 APVKRKRG
+55 ATPVKRKRG

-130 WNCGWH
+130 WNCGMSRIVHDVTVYLVFAVSNLGRVIVLTCRWH

-271 TKRKRTSDSPTVPS
+271 TKRRRTSDSPTVPS
-285 KLATK
+285 KLDTK
-290 IPSNIPKKLPGD
+290 ISSNIPKKLPGD

-361 FGRQRVGHFE
+361 FERQRVGHFE

-383 EKPKNGESSHAVR
+383 EKPKEEKPKNGESSHAVR
-396 SQIEKDS
+396 SQTEEDS
-403 AYDPVVRDRKR
+403 AHDPVVRDRKR
-414 KMRRKTDGGV
+414 KMRRKTDGSEK
-424 QNENLD
+424 NENLD

-443 YLRRKFLETLLDD
+443 YLRRKFIETLLDD

-496 SYQLGTKTTDVMLE
+496 LYQLGAKTTDVMLE

-569 VLEADMLKLGHLRD
+569 VLEADILKLRHLRD
-583 RASEQGRKK
+583 RASEKGQ
-592 EYPFFRLPYYIYC
+592 
-605 TSLTLYLQMLSSF
+605 
-618 HLDVW
+618 
-623 FALGCER
+623 
-630 HFYTGCMERSKC
+630 
-642 VEKLGRLESP
+642 KLGRLESP

-688 DKHIEVQSKSPKK
+688 DNHIEVQSKSPKK

-806 DALAGRFD
+806 EALAGRFD

-828 LKPSPHHSGRTGVDA
+828 LKPSPHHSGRTGVDV

-862 SIVNALPNDPKEKQV
+862 SIVTALPNDPKDKQV

-908 PGHVITPDVRENSGT
+908 PGHVVTPNVRETSGT

-953 PNLNQKIHFRDFPS
+953 PNLNQEIHFRDFPS

-1097 NGLPSSPTSTFHYDD
+1097 NGLPSSPTSTFHCDDD
-1112 DDLTKGPEKDFF
+1112 DDLMKGPEKDFF
-1124 NPVARMSLTPE
+1124 NPVLRMFLTHE
-1135 TCRMNTSQP
+1135 TCRMNVSQP
-1144 SILDNVST
+1144 SILDYVSA
-1152 GKSSMGTES
+1152 GKSSTGAEAQANTHFSHCGT
-1161 KDNTLF
+1161 
-1167 NAGPELL
+1167 AGPELL
-1174 LFAPPAPSSVSQD
+1174 LFAPPAPASTSQD

-1202 VKAGSVERLPKS
+1202 VEAGLVERPPKYA
-1214 LSGVSLEPSPSPRGN
+1214 SGVGLEPSL
-1229 TERSPRGNTE
+1229 RSPSSHDPARGNTE

-1245 GSHQRRSGGHS
+1245 GSQQRRSGGHS
-1256 RDRQWWNNGHNTS
+1256 RDRQWWNNGHNNS
-1269 VNNNSHN
+1269 LNNSHN
-1276 NRQWPNSSRHG
+1276 NNRQWPYSSSHG

-1308 YESGNCKKGA
+1308 YESGYCKKGA
-1318 SCSFWHP
+1318 ACSFWHP

>member
-1 MENQQKHQLQQV
+1 MENQQKQQLQQ
-13 PGDESSVK
+13 ESSSVK
-21 GVVDRVR
+21 GVDLMR
-28 VDQCG
+28 VDQCE
-33 EIGASQAPSV
+33 EIGVPSPSP
-43 PAPTVAGVVDEP
+43 PAPTVAGVVDEEAAP
-55 APVKRKRG
+55 AKRKRG
-63 RPPRAHAK
+63 RPPRAQGK

-237 EVPYTVPK
+237 EFPYTVPK

-256 ACSSGNSDSDVVANG
+256 ACSSGNSDSDIVANG
-271 TKRKRTSDSPTVPS
+271 RKRRRTSDSPTVPS
-285 KLATK
+285 KLDAK
-290 IPSNIPKKLPGD
+290 NPSSILKKLPVD

-310 LEFLSVMRN
+310 LEFLSFMRN

-347 QKSQVVCDQMLVKL
+347 QKSQVICDPMLVKL

-383 EKPKNGESSHAVR
+383 EKPKEEKPKNGESSHAVR
-396 SQIEKDS
+396 SQIEEGS
-403 AYDPVVRDRKR
+403 APDPLVRDRKR
-414 KMRRKTDGGV
+414 KMRRKTDDSV

-430 AYAAIDVHNINLI
+430 AFAAIDVHNINLI
-443 YLRRKFLETLLDD
+443 YLRRKFIETLLDD

-496 SYQLGTKTTDVMLE
+496 SYQLGAKTTDVMLE

-556 KTAATLQ
+556 KTAAILQ
-563 VMRVNE
+563 AMRVNE
-569 VLEADMLKLGHLRD
+569 VLEADVLKLRHLRD
-583 RASEQGRKK
+583 RASEKGHRK
-592 EYPFFRLPYYIYC
+592 ELR
-605 TSLTLYLQMLSSF
+605 
-618 HLDVW
+618 
-623 FALGCER
+623 E
-630 HFYTGCMERSKC
+630 C

-662 PEVHT
+662 PEVHI

-673 SHPSAEDAVLGMRKP
+673 SHPSAEDTVL
-688 DKHIEVQSKSPKK
+688 DNHIVAQSKSPKK
-701 KGDILNNLGNNP
+701 KGDILGNNP
-713 QKKYDA
+713 QKKHDA
-719 PVLRSRKAMHATN
+719 PVSRSRKAVHATN
-732 KEECSKVDNNS
+732 KDECSKVDNNS

-770 PFSMV
+770 PFSMG

-787 PYLRIWKEHENQ
+787 PYLRIWKAHENQ

-814 KATTLPSSSFHPQE
+814 KATTLPSSSCHPQE
-828 LKPSPHHSGRTGVDA
+828 LKPSLHHSGLNGVDV
-843 NCLQKNLKPVSTS
+843 NCLQNLTPVSTS
-856 STSSSS
+856 ATSSSS
-862 SIVNALPNDPKEKQV
+862 STVTGLPNDPKEKQV
-877 ATLVPCSGKVEDGIS
+877 ATLVPCSGKNEDGSS
-892 VRPQPQV
+892 VRPQSQV
-899 SCPASMSVI
+899 SCPASMSAI
-908 PGHVITPDVRENSGT
+908 PGHVVTLDVRETSGT
-923 DQSSAVRPDGK
+923 DQSNPVRADGK
-934 TLEDGAN
+934 TLEDGTN

-953 PNLNQKIHFRDFPS
+953 PNLNQEIHCPDFPS

-1008 TVDAPTTTTTSSVVV
+1008 TVDTPPTTTTTTTTSSVVV
-1023 TGGQLPQVTQQSAVD
+1023 TGGQLPQVTQQNAVD
-1038 LAAPSVKHI
+1038 LAAASVKHI
-1047 DLAADHATATHTSNN
+1047 DLAIDHATVTHTSDNS
-1062 THVAHSSG
+1062 HVAHSSG
-1070 WPAIVADPDE
+1070 WPAILADPDE

-1097 NGLPSSPTSTFHYDD
+1097 NGLPSSPTSTFHCDDD
-1112 DDLTKGPEKDFF
+1112 DDLMKGPEKDFF
-1124 NPVARMSLTPE
+1124 NPVLRMFLTHE
-1135 TCRMNTSQP
+1135 KCRMDVSQP
-1144 SILDNVST
+1144 SVVDYVSAGKTST
-1152 GKSSMGTES
+1152 GTEG
-1161 KDNTLF
+1161 KDNNFSHCGT
-1167 NAGPELL
+1167 AGPELL
-1174 LFAPPAPSSVSQD
+1174 LFAPPAPASISQD

-1202 VKAGSVERLPKS
+1202 VEAGLVDRLPKYA
-1214 LSGVSLEPSPSPRGN
+1214 SGVGLEPSL
-1229 TERSPRGNTE
+1229 RSPSSHDPARGNTE

-1245 GSHQRRSGGHS
+1245 GSQQRRSGGHS
-1256 RDRQWWNNGHNTS
+1256 RDRQWWNNGHNS
-1269 VNNNSHN
+1269 SLNNSHN
-1276 NRQWPNSSRHG
+1276 NNWQWPYSSSHG

-1308 YESGNCKKGA
+1308 YESGHCKKGA
-1318 SCSFWHP
+1318 ACSFWHP

>member
-1 MENQQKHQLQQV
+1 MENQQKRLE
-13 PGDESSVK
+13 PELTALARREESSVR
-21 GVVDRVR
+21 GIDLMRAG
-28 VDQCG
+28 QCE
-33 EIGASQAPSV
+33 EIAATQVPALPG
-43 PAPTVAGVVDEP
+43 PAPTMGLSIEQEAKVVNEA

-63 RPPRAHAK
+63 RPPKAQAK
-71 TVSQTRPPPP
+71 TPSQTRPPPP
-81 PRKDEKEED
+81 QRQEEKEED

-124 FRTAAK
+124 FRTTAK

-136 ICGTCQKGSSYM
+136 ICGTCQKASSYM

-179 IKPIMLIENISQ
+179 IKPIMLIENIAQ

-218 KEELSLTVEE
+218 KEELSLTVDE
-228 LTRANNPWK
+228 LTKANNPWK
-237 EVPYTVPK
+237 EVLNMAPK
-245 VESRNIHTLSK
+245 MESRNDRTHNK
-256 ACSSGNSDSDVVANG
+256 AHSSDNSALDVAVNG
-271 TKRKRTSDSPTVPS
+271 TKRRRTSDSPTLPS
-285 KLATK
+285 KLDAK
-290 IPSNIPKKLPGD
+290 NPSNILKKLPED

-310 LEFLSVMRN
+310 LEFLSFMRN

-339 KKNLRDPN
+339 KKDLRDPL
-347 QKSQVVCDQMLVKL
+347 QKSQVICDLMLVKL
-361 FGRQRVGHFE
+361 FGKQRVGHFE

-383 EKPKNGESSHAVR
+383 EKPKDEKTTNGETSPAVP
-396 SQIEKDS
+396 SQIEEDIVH
-403 AYDPVVRDRKR
+403 DPPVRDRRR
-414 KMRRKTDGGV
+414 KMRRKTDTDSRV

-456 INKVHEKVVGTILRI
+456 VNKVHEKVVGTILRI

-482 YRLVQVVGT
+482 HRLVQVVGT
-491 SKASA
+491 SKATT
-496 SYQLGTKTTDVMLE
+496 SYQLGAKTTDVMLE

-563 VMRVNE
+563 AMRINE
-569 VLEADMLKLGHLRD
+569 ALEAEILKLKHLRD
-583 RASEQGRKK
+583 RAKK
-592 EYPFFRLPYYIYC
+592 IGL
-605 TSLTLYLQMLSSF
+605 
-618 HLDVW
+618 
-623 FALGCER
+623 
-630 HFYTGCMERSKC
+630 
-642 VEKLGRLESP
+642 LESP

-667 DPSMDP
+667 DPTMDP
-673 SHPSAEDAVLGMRKP
+673 SHASAEDAGLGTRKQ
-688 DKHIEVQSKSPKK
+688 DNHIKAQSKGPQKR
-701 KGDILNNLGNNP
+701 GNVLNNLGNNA
-713 QKKYDA
+713 QKKYEA
-719 PVLRSRKAMHATN
+719 PVLRSRNVVHAN
-732 KEECSKVDNNS
+732 KDDCSKVHNNS
-743 ADIQQTGKDDEE
+743 SDIQEAGKDDED
-755 SEIWHYRDPAGKTQG
+755 SEIWHYRDPTGKTQG

-775 QLRKWKSCGHFP
+775 QLRRWKSSGHFP
-787 PYLRIWKEHENQ
+787 PYLRIWKAHENQ

-806 DALAGRFD
+806 EALAGRFD
-814 KATTLPSSSFHPQE
+814 KTTATPSSSMLPQE
-828 LKPSPHHSGRTGVDA
+828 QKPSPHDSGHTGVDV
-843 NCLQKNLKPVSTS
+843 NCIQYNPTPVNTS
-856 STSSSS
+856 ATSSSS
-862 SIVNALPNDPKEKQV
+862 STVGVLAHDPKEKQIE
-877 ATLVPCSGKVEDGIS
+877 ALVSSSEKAEGSNPAHL
-892 VRPQPQV
+892 QPQV
-899 SCPASMSVI
+899 TCPASISV
-908 PGHVITPDVRENSGT
+908 VTPDVRETPGT
-923 DQSSAVRPDGK
+923 DQSHAVRADGNHSTIK
-934 TLEDGAN
+934 TVEDGTN
-941 SGSVSINGSVHA
+941 GGSVSINGSVHA
-953 PNLNQKIHFRDFPS
+953 PNLNQEIHFPDFPS

-987 LSSCVLVK
+987 LSSCVLIK
-995 GPSGVTWSTTATT
+995 GPSGVTWSTTTTATT
-1008 TVDAPTTTTTSSVVV
+1008 DAATTTSSVVV
-1023 TGGQLPQVTQQSAVD
+1023 TGGQLLPQVTQQDAVV
-1038 LAAPSVKHI
+1038 LAEPSVKPI
-1047 DLAADHATATHTSNN
+1047 DLAADHATPTQTSHN
-1062 THVAHSSG
+1062 TQVSHSSG

-1097 NGLPSSPTSTFHYDD
+1097 NGLPSSPTSTFHCDDD

-1135 TCRMNTSQP
+1135 TCRMDLSQP
-1144 SILDNVST
+1144 SILDNVSA
-1152 GKSSMGTES
+1152 GRSLMGTEA
-1161 KDNTLF
+1161 KDNTPF
-1167 NAGPELL
+1167 SHCETAGPELL
-1174 LFAPPAPSSVSQD
+1174 LFAPAAPASTSHD

-1202 VKAGSVERLPKS
+1202 AEAGSVERLPKFV
-1214 LSGVSLEPSPSPRGN
+1214 SGVGLEPSPRSSSSHDSVRGN
-1229 TERSPRGNTE
+1229 AERSPRGSE
-1239 RSPRGN
+1239 SQ
-1245 GSHQRRSGGHS
+1245 QRRSGGQS
-1256 RDRQWWNNGHNTS
+1256 RERQWWNNGHS
-1269 VNNNSHN
+1269 SSFNNSHN
-1276 NRQWPNSSRHG
+1276 NRQWPCSSSHG

-1293 SYTAHPP
+1293 SHTAHPP

-1308 YESGNCKKGA
+1308 YESGYCKKGA

>member
-1 MENQQKHQLQQV
+1 MENQQLQQ
-13 PGDESSVK
+13 GR
-21 GVVDRVR
+21 VDLMR
-28 VDQCG
+28 VDQCE
-33 EIGASQAPSV
+33 EIGAAQ
-43 PAPTVAGVVDEP
+43 APTVSAGVVDEA

-71 TVSQTRPPPP
+71 TAPQTQTRPQPP

-213 YWLCL
+213 YWLSL

-245 VESRNIHTLSK
+245 VESRNIHTNSK

-271 TKRKRTSDSPTVPS
+271 TKKRRTSDSPTVPA
-285 KLATK
+285 KLDTK
-290 IPSNIPKKLPGD
+290 NPSNSPKKLSGD

-310 LEFLSVMRN
+310 LEFLSFMRN

-347 QKSQVVCDQMLVKL
+347 QKSQVVCDLMLVKL

-383 EKPKNGESSHAVR
+383 EKPKDEKTTNGETSHAVR
-396 SQIEKDS
+396 RQLEEDG
-403 AYDPVVRDRKR
+403 ARDPLVRDRKR
-414 KMRRKTDGGV
+414 KVRKKTDGSV

-430 AYAAIDVHNINLI
+430 AFAAIDVHNINLI
-443 YLRRKFLETLLDD
+443 YLRRKFIETILDD
-456 INKVHEKVVGTILRI
+456 INKVQEKVVGTILRI

-491 SKASA
+491 SKAAA

-516 REVISIDQLSDQNVT
+516 IEVISIDQLSDQNVT

-563 VMRVNE
+563 AMRVNE
-569 VLEADMLKLGHLRD
+569 VLEAEMLKLRHLRD
-583 RASEQGRKK
+583 RASEK
-592 EYPFFRLPYYIYC
+592 E
-605 TSLTLYLQMLSSF
+605 
-618 HLDVW
+618 
-623 FALGCER
+623 
-630 HFYTGCMERSKC
+630 C

-652 EERQRLLQEV
+652 VERQRLLQEV

-673 SHPSAEDAVLGMRKP
+673 SHPSAEDAVL
-688 DKHIEVQSKSPKK
+688 DNHVEVQSKSPKK
-701 KGDILNNLGNNP
+701 NRNILNNLGNNP

-719 PVLRSRKAMHATN
+719 PVLRSRKAVHATN
-732 KEECSKVDNNS
+732 KDDCSKGDNNV
-743 ADIQQTGKDDEE
+743 ADIQQTSKDDEE
-755 SEIWHYRDPAGKTQG
+755 SEIWHYRDPTGKTQG

-775 QLRKWKSCGHFP
+775 QLRRWKSCGHFP
-787 PYLRIWKEHENQ
+787 PYLRIWKAHENQ

-814 KATTLPSSSFHPQE
+814 KPTTLPSSSLHPQE
-828 LKPSPHHSGRTGVDA
+828 LKPSPHHSGRTGLDV
-843 NCLQKNLKPVSTS
+843 NCLQKNLTPVSTS
-856 STSSSS
+856 ATSSSS
-862 SIVNALPNDPKEKQV
+862 STVSSLPNDPKEKQI
-877 ATLVPCSGKVEDGIS
+877 ATLVPCSGKVEDGTS
-892 VRPQPQV
+892 FRSQPQV
-899 SCPASMSVI
+899 SFPASMSVV
-908 PGHVITPDVRENSGT
+908 PGHVVTPDVRETSRT
-923 DQSSAVRPDGK
+923 DQSNPVRTDDK
-934 TLEDGAN
+934 TVEDGAN
-941 SGSVSINGSVHA
+941 SGSVSINGYVHA
-953 PNLNQKIHFRDFPS
+953 PNLNQEIHFPDFPS

-995 GPSGVTWSTTATT
+995 GASGVTWSTTATT
-1008 TVDAPTTTTTSSVVV
+1008 TIDAATTTTSSVVV
-1023 TGGQLPQVTQQSAVD
+1023 TGGQLPQVTQQNAVVLD
-1038 LAAPSVKHI
+1038 APSVKHI
-1047 DLAADHATATHTSNN
+1047 DLGANHATATQTSDNS
-1062 THVAHSSG
+1062 HVAHSSG

-1097 NGLPSSPTSTFHYDD
+1097 NGLPSSPTSTFHCDDD

-1124 NPVARMSLTPE
+1124 NPLLRMSLTHE
-1135 TCRMNTSQP
+1135 TCRMDLSQP
-1144 SILDNVST
+1144 SILDNVSA
-1152 GKSSMGTES
+1152 GRSSTVTEA

-1167 NAGPELL
+1167 SHCGSAGPELL
-1174 LFAPPAPSSVSQD
+1174 LFAPPPPASISQD
-1187 LTLTTTALR
+1187 LNLTTTALR

-1202 VKAGSVERLPKS
+1202 VEAGLVERLPKYV
-1214 LSGVSLEPSPSPRGN
+1214 SGVGLEPSL
-1229 TERSPRGNTE
+1229 RSPSSHDPARGNTE

-1245 GSHQRRSGGHS
+1245 GSQQRRSGGHS
-1256 RDRQWWNNGHNTS
+1256 RDRQWWNNGHNS
-1269 VNNNSHN
+1269 SLNNSHN
-1276 NRQWPNSSRHG
+1276 NNRQWPYSSNHG

-1308 YESGNCKKGA
+1308 YESGYCKKGA
-1318 SCSFWHP
+1318 ACSFWHP

>member
-1 MENQQKHQLQQV
+1 MDNQQKQLQQGV
-13 PGDESSVK
+13 PELASLAGREESSVR
-21 GVVDRVR
+21 GIDLMR
-28 VDQCG
+28 VDQCE
-33 EIGASQAPSV
+33 EIGANQVPALSV
-43 PAPTVAGVVDEP
+43 PASSVAGTVAVPVSIEQEVKVVDEV

-63 RPPRAHAK
+63 RPPRAQAK
-71 TVSQTRPPPP
+71 TPLHIRPPPPP
-81 PRKDEKEED
+81 PRKDDKEED

-124 FRTAAK
+124 FRTTAK

-136 ICGTCQKGSSYM
+136 ICGTCQKASSYM

-179 IKPIMLIENISQ
+179 IKPIMLIENIAQ
-191 GDNEAVKVDFDD
+191 GDNEAIKVDFDD

-218 KEELSLTVEE
+218 KEDLSLTVDE

-237 EVPYTVPK
+237 EVPNAAPK
-245 VESRNIHTLSK
+245 VESRNDHTNNRAL
-256 ACSSGNSDSDVVANG
+256 DVAVNG
-271 TKRKRTSDSPTVPS
+271 TKRRRTSDSPTLPN
-285 KLATK
+285 KLDGK
-290 IPSNIPKKLPGD
+290 NPDNNIKKAPGN
-302 TNWATKEL
+302 TSWATKEL
-310 LEFLSVMRN
+310 LEFVSFMKN
-319 GDTSVLS
+319 GDTSALS

-339 KKNLRDPN
+339 KKNLRDPL
-347 QKSQVVCDQMLVKL
+347 QKSQVLCDLMLVKL
-361 FGRQRVGHFE
+361 FGKQRVGHFE

-378 HFLIQ
+378 HVLIQ
-383 EKPKNGESSHAVR
+383 EEPKGDKTTNGETTHSVP
-396 SQIEKDS
+396 SQIEEDS
-403 AYDPVVRDRKR
+403 VHDPAVRDRRR
-414 KMRRKTDGGV
+414 KMRRKTDGRV

-443 YLRRKFLETLLDD
+443 YLRRKFLESLLDD

-471 KVSGSDQKLDI
+471 KVSGSDQKVDI
-482 YRLVQVVGT
+482 HRLVQVVGT
-491 SKASA
+491 SKAIA
-496 SYQLGTKTTDVMLE
+496 SYQLGAKTTDVMLE

-516 REVISIDQLSDQNVT
+516 REVISIDQLSDQNIT

-563 VMRVNE
+563 AMRTNE
-569 VLEADMLKLGHLRD
+569 ALEAEILKLNHLRD
-583 RASEQGRKK
+583 RAKK
-592 EYPFFRLPYYIYC
+592 
-605 TSLTLYLQMLSSF
+605 
-618 HLDVW
+618 
-623 FALGCER
+623 
-630 HFYTGCMERSKC
+630 
-642 VEKLGRLESP
+642 LELLKSP

-673 SHPSAEDAVLGMRKP
+673 SHASSEDAGLGTRIQ
-688 DKHIEVQSKSPKK
+688 DNHIKAQSKGPQK
-701 KGDILNNLGNNP
+701 KGVILNNVGNNA

-719 PVLRSRKAMHATN
+719 PILRSRNVVHAD
-732 KEECSKVDNNS
+732 KDDCSKVHNNS
-743 ADIQQTGKDDEE
+743 SNIQETGKDDEE
-755 SEIWHYRDPAGKTQG
+755 SEIWHYRDPTGKTQG

-775 QLRKWKSCGHFP
+775 QLRRWKSSGHFP
-787 PYLRIWKEHENQ
+787 PYLRIWRAHENQ

-814 KATTLPSSSFHPQE
+814 KATTLPSSSSLPQE
-828 LKPSPHHSGRTGVDA
+828 QKPFPHDSGRTGVDV
-843 NCLQKNLKPVSTS
+843 NCLQKNQTPVNTS
-856 STSSSS
+856 ATSSSS
-862 SIVNALPNDPKEKQV
+862 STVTSHSNDSKEKQV
-877 ATLVPCSGKVEDGIS
+877 VALVAFSGKFEDGNS
-892 VRPQPQV
+892 VRPQSQV
-899 SCPASMSVI
+899 SCPASMSVV
-908 PGHVITPDVRENSGT
+908 PGHVVTPDVRQTPGT
-923 DQSSAVRPDGK
+923 DQSNAVRADGNHNTTK
-934 TLEDGAN
+934 TLEDGTN
-941 SGSVSINGSVHA
+941 GGSAINGSVQA
-953 PNLNQKIHFRDFPS
+953 PNLNQESHFLDFPS

-995 GPSGVTWSTTATT
+995 GPSGVTWSTTITATT
-1008 TVDAPTTTTTSSVVV
+1008 DAATTTSSVVV
-1023 TGGQLPQVTQQSAVD
+1023 TGGHLPQVTQQNAVV
-1038 LAAPSVKHI
+1038 LAAPSVKPI
-1047 DLAADHATATHTSNN
+1047 DLAADHATATQTSDN
-1062 THVAHSSG
+1062 TQVAQASG

-1097 NGLPSSPTSTFHYDD
+1097 NGLPSSPTSTFHCDDD
-1112 DDLTKGPEKDFF
+1112 DDLTKGPEEDFF
-1124 NPVARMSLTPE
+1124 NPMARMSLTPE
-1135 TCRMNTSQP
+1135 TCRLDVSQA
-1144 SILDNVST
+1144 SILDNVSA
-1152 GKSSMGTES
+1152 GKSSMGTEA
-1161 KDNTLF
+1161 KDNTPF
-1167 NAGPELL
+1167 SHCGTAGPELL
-1174 LFAPPAPSSVSQD
+1174 LFAPPAPAPAPTSISHD

-1202 VKAGSVERLPKS
+1202 VEAGSVERLPKS
-1214 LSGVSLEPSPSPRGN
+1214 VLRVSSEPSPRSLSSHDSGSARGN
-1229 TERSPRGNTE
+1229 TERSPRGSQQK
-1239 RSPRGN
+1239 RSSGN
-1245 GSHQRRSGGHS
+1245 S
-1256 RDRQWWNNGHNTS
+1256 RDRQWLNNGHNS
-1269 VNNNSHN
+1269 SFNNSHN
-1276 NRQWPNSSRHG
+1276 NRQWPYSNSHG

-1293 SYTAHPP
+1293 SYAAHPP

-1308 YESGNCKKGA
+1308 YESGYCKRGA

>member
-1 MENQQKHQLQQV
+1 MKNQLQR
-13 PGDESSVK
+13 GASSRGEESSVR
-21 GVVDRVR
+21 GIDLMR
-28 VDQCG
+28 VDQCE
-33 EIGASQAPSV
+33 EIDALSV
-43 PAPTVAGVVDEP
+43 PPPTF
-55 APVKRKRG
+55 
-63 RPPRAHAK
+63 
-71 TVSQTRPPPP
+71 TVTI
-81 PRKDEKEED
+81 
-90 VCFICFDGGD
+90 V
-100 LVLCDRRNCPKA
+100 NCPKA
-112 YHPACIK
+112 YHPSCIN

-124 FRTAAK
+124 FRTTAK

-136 ICGTCQKGSSYM
+136 ICSKCQKSSSYL

-159 CIKDADYVI
+159 CVADADYVF

-179 IKPIMLIENISQ
+179 IKPIMLIENIGQ
-191 GDNEAVKVDFDD
+191 GDVQAVKVDFDD

-218 KEELSLTVEE
+218 KEELSLTVDE
-228 LTRANNPWK
+228 LMRAYNPWK

-245 VESRNIHTLSK
+245 VELRNDHTRNNVY
-256 ACSSGNSDSDVVANG
+256 SSGSSALDAAENG
-271 TKRKRTSDSPTVPS
+271 IKRRKTSDSPTLPS
-285 KLATK
+285 KLDAK
-290 IPSNIPKKLPGD
+290 NPSNTPKKRPGD
-302 TNWATKEL
+302 TSWATKEL
-310 LEFLSVMRN
+310 LEFLSFMRN
-319 GDTSVLS
+319 GDTSVIS
-326 QFDVQGLLLDYIK
+326 QFDVQGLLLDYIN
-339 KKNLRDPN
+339 KKNLRDPH
-347 QKSQVVCDQMLVKL
+347 QESQVICDLMLVKL
-361 FGRQRVGHFE
+361 FGKQRVGHIE

-383 EKPKNGESSHAVR
+383 EKPKDEKTTNGETTHAVP
-396 SQIEKDS
+396 SQVVEDIGH
-403 AYDPVVRDRKR
+403 DPPVRDRRR
-414 KMRRKTDGGV
+414 KMHRKTVGRV
-424 QNENLD
+424 QNESLD

-482 YRLVQVVGT
+482 HRLVQVVGT
-491 SKASA
+491 SKAA
-496 SYQLGTKTTDVMLE
+496 ATYQLGAKTTDVMLE
-510 ILNLDK
+510 ILNLEK

-556 KTAATLQ
+556 KTATTLQ
-563 VMRVNE
+563 AMRINE
-569 VLEADMLKLGHLRD
+569 ALEAEILKVKHLRD
-583 RASEQGRKK
+583 RASEK
-592 EYPFFRLPYYIYC
+592 
-605 TSLTLYLQMLSSF
+605 
-618 HLDVW
+618 D
-623 FALGCER
+623 
-630 HFYTGCMERSKC
+630 TGYRIFQEC
-642 VEKLGRLESP
+642 VEKLGILESP
-652 EERQRLLQEV
+652 EHRQRLLQEV

-673 SHPSAEDAVLGMRKP
+673 SHPSAEDSVLGTRKQ
-688 DKHIEVQSKSPKK
+688 DNHIKAPSKGPKK
-701 KGDILNNLGNNP
+701 KGNTLNNLGNNA
-713 QKKYDA
+713 QTKYDA
-719 PVLRSRKAMHATN
+719 PVLRSRKAVNVA
-732 KEECSKVDNNS
+732 KKDDCSKVHNNS
-743 ADIQQTGKDDEE
+743 SDIQESGKDDEE
-755 SEIWHYRDPAGKTQG
+755 SEIWHYRDPTGKTQG
-770 PFSMV
+770 PFSMG
-775 QLRKWKSCGHFP
+775 QLRRWKSSGHFP
-787 PYLRIWKEHENQ
+787 PYLRIWKAHENQ

-806 DALAGRFD
+806 EALAGRFD
-814 KATTLPSSSFHPQE
+814 KATTSPSSSLLPQE
-828 LKPSPHHSGRTGVDA
+828 LKLSQHDSGRTGVDGD
-843 NCLQKNLKPVSTS
+843 CLQKNLTPVSNS
-856 STSSSS
+856 AASSSS
-862 SIVNALPNDPKEKQV
+862 STVSALPNDPKEKQV
-877 ATLVPCSGKVEDGIS
+877 ATLLPCSGKVKDGNS
-892 VRPQPQV
+892 VRSQPQV
-899 SCPASMSVI
+899 SCSASMSVV
-908 PGHVITPDVRENSGT
+908 PGHVVSPDAGATSG
-923 DQSSAVRPDGK
+923 ADGK
-934 TLEDGAN
+934 TVEEGTN
-941 SGSVSINGSVHA
+941 GGSVHA
-953 PNLNQKIHFRDFPS
+953 PNLNQEIHVPDIPS
-967 PTPKSSPE
+967 PTPKSSSE

-995 GPSGVTWSTTATT
+995 GTSGVTWSTTTT
-1008 TVDAPTTTTTSSVVV
+1008 TTTDAVTTTSSVMV
-1023 TGGQLPQVTQQSAVD
+1023 TGGQLPQVTHQNAVVS
-1038 LAAPSVKHI
+1038 AAPSVKPI
-1047 DLAADHATATHTSNN
+1047 DLAADHATATQTSDN
-1062 THVAHSSG
+1062 TQVAHSSG

-1144 SILDNVST
+1144 NILDNVST
-1152 GKSSMGTES
+1152 GKSSIGTES

-1167 NAGPELL
+1167 NHCRTSGPELL
-1174 LFAPPAPSSVSQD
+1174 LFAPTAPASISQD

-1196 LGSETT
+1196 LGSDTAVE
-1202 VKAGSVERLPKS
+1202 AGSVQRLPKS
-1214 LSGVSLEPSPSPRGN
+1214 VSGVSLEPSPWSTSLHDSPRGNTERSPRGN

-1269 VNNNSHN
+1269 VNNSHN
-1276 NRQWPNSSRHG
+1276 NRQWPNSTRHG

>member
-1 MENQQKHQLQQV
+1 MENQQKQQLQQQ
-13 PGDESSVK
+13 ESSVE
-21 GVVDRVR
+21 GLDLMR
-28 VDQCG
+28 VDHHQCE
-33 EIGASQAPSV
+33 EIGV
-43 PAPTVAGVVDEP
+43 TAPTVAAGAVDEAAP
-55 APVKRKRG
+55 AKRKRG
-63 RPPRAHAK
+63 RPPRGAHANK

-81 PRKDEKEED
+81 PRRDEKEED

-237 EVPYTVPK
+237 EIPYTVPK

-271 TKRKRTSDSPTVPS
+271 TKRRRTSDSPTVPS
-285 KLATK
+285 KLDAK
-290 IPSNIPKKLPGD
+290 NPSNILKKLPGD

-347 QKSQVVCDQMLVKL
+347 QKSQVVCDPMLVKL

-383 EKPKNGESSHAVR
+383 EKPKEEKPKNGESSHAVR
-396 SQIEKDS
+396 SQIEVDR
-403 AYDPVVRDRKR
+403 AHDPLVRDRKR
-414 KMRRKTDGGV
+414 KTRRKTDDSV

-430 AYAAIDVHNINLI
+430 AFAAIDVHNINLI

-456 INKVHEKVVGTILRI
+456 INKVHEQVVGTILRI

-496 SYQLGTKTTDVMLE
+496 SYQLGAKTTDVMLE

-516 REVISIDQLSDQNVT
+516 REVISMDQLSDQNVT

-563 VMRVNE
+563 AMRVNE
-569 VLEADMLKLGHLRD
+569 VLEADMLKLRHLRD
-583 RASEQGRKK
+583 RASEKGHRK
-592 EYPFFRLPYYIYC
+592 ELR
-605 TSLTLYLQMLSSF
+605 
-618 HLDVW
+618 
-623 FALGCER
+623 E
-630 HFYTGCMERSKC
+630 C

-673 SHPSAEDAVLGMRKP
+673 SHPSAEDAVL
-688 DKHIEVQSKSPKK
+688 DNHIEVQSKSPKK
-701 KGDILNNLGNNP
+701 KRDILNNLGNSP
-713 QKKYDA
+713 QKKYDT
-719 PVLRSRKAMHATN
+719 PVLRSRKALHATN
-732 KEECSKVDNNS
+732 KDECSKVDNNS
-743 ADIQQTGKDDEE
+743 ADIQQSGKDDEE
-755 SEIWHYRDPAGKTQG
+755 NEIWHYRDPAGKTQG
-770 PFSMV
+770 PFSLG
-775 QLRKWKSCGHFP
+775 QLRKWKACGHFP
-787 PYLRIWKEHENQ
+787 PYLRIWKAHENP

-806 DALAGRFD
+806 DALEGRFD
-814 KATTLPSSSFHPQE
+814 KATTLPSSSCHPQE
-828 LKPSPHHSGRTGVDA
+828 LKPSPHHSGSTGVDV
-843 NCLQKNLKPVSTS
+843 NCLQKNFTPVSTS
-856 STSSSS
+856 AASSSS
-862 SIVNALPNDPKEKQV
+862 STATAITYDPKEKQV
-877 ATLVPCSGKVEDGIS
+877 ATLVPCSGKVEDGNS

-908 PGHVITPDVRENSGT
+908 PGHVVTPDVRETSGT
-923 DQSSAVRPDGK
+923 DQPNPVRADGK

-941 SGSVSINGSVHA
+941 SGSVPINCSVHA
-953 PNLNQKIHFRDFPS
+953 PNLNQEIHFPDFPS

-1023 TGGQLPQVTQQSAVD
+1023 TGGQLPQVTQQNAVD

-1047 DLAADHATATHTSNN
+1047 DLAVDHATATHTSENS
-1062 THVAHSSG
+1062 HVAHSSG

-1097 NGLPSSPTSTFHYDD
+1097 NGLPSSPTSTFHCDDD
-1112 DDLTKGPEKDFF
+1112 DDLMKGPEKDFF
-1124 NPVARMSLTPE
+1124 NPVLRMFLTHE
-1135 TCRMNTSQP
+1135 TCRMDVSQP
-1144 SILDNVST
+1144 SILDCVSA
-1152 GKSSMGTES
+1152 GKSSTGTEA
-1161 KDNTLF
+1161 KDNNLF
-1167 NAGPELL
+1167 SHCGTAGPELL
-1174 LFAPPAPSSVSQD
+1174 LFAPPAPASISQD

-1202 VKAGSVERLPKS
+1202 VEAGLAERLPKYV
-1214 LSGVSLEPSPSPRGN
+1214 SGVGLEPSL
-1229 TERSPRGNTE
+1229 RSPSSHDPARGNTE

-1245 GSHQRRSGGHS
+1245 GSQQRRSGGHS
-1256 RDRQWWNNGHNTS
+1256 RDRQWWNNGHNS
-1269 VNNNSHN
+1269 SLNNSHN
-1276 NRQWPNSSRHG
+1276 NNRQWPYSSSHG

-1308 YESGNCKKGA
+1308 YESGHCKKGA
-1318 SCSFWHP
+1318 ACSFWHP

>member
-1 MENQQKHQLQQV
+1 MARRE
-13 PGDESSVK
+13 ESSVR
-21 GVVDRVR
+21 GIDLMR
-28 VDQCG
+28 VDQCE
-33 EIGASQAPSV
+33 EIGVNQVPTLSRPATSV
-43 PAPTVAGVVDEP
+43 VATVGVSIEQQTNVVDEAVP
-55 APVKRKRG
+55 MKRKRG
-63 RPPRAHAK
+63 RPPKAQAK
-71 TVSQTRPPPP
+71 TPSLIRPPAPPPP

-100 LVLCDRRNCPKA
+100 LVLCDRRGCPKA

-119 RDEAF
+119 RDEEF
-124 FRTAAK
+124 FKTSAK

-179 IKPIMLIENISQ
+179 IKPIMLIENIAQ
-191 GDNEAVKVDFDD
+191 GDTEAVKVDFDD

-213 YWLCL
+213 YWLCQ
-218 KEELSLTVEE
+218 KEDLSLTVDE

-237 EVPYTVPK
+237 EVPCTAPK
-245 VESRNIHTLSK
+245 VDSRNDHTPYK
-256 ACSSGNSDSDVVANG
+256 AYFSDNSALDVAVNG
-271 TKRKRTSDSPTVPS
+271 TKRRRTSDSSTLPS
-285 KLATK
+285 KLDANNS
-290 IPSNIPKKLPGD
+290 SNIAKKLHGD
-302 TNWATKEL
+302 ANWATKEL
-310 LEFLSVMRN
+310 LEFVSFMRN

-339 KKNLRDPN
+339 NKNLRDPL
-347 QKSQVVCDQMLVKL
+347 QKSQVLCDQMLVKL
-361 FGRQRVGHFE
+361 FGKQRVGHFE
-371 MLKLLES
+371 MLKLLEF

-383 EKPKNGESSHAVR
+383 EKPRVEKTTNGGTAHAVP
-396 SQIEKDS
+396 SQIEEDS
-403 AYDPVVRDRKR
+403 VHDPTVRDRKR
-414 KMRRKTDGGV
+414 KMRRKSDSRV

-443 YLRRKFLETLLDD
+443 YLRRKFLESLLDD
-456 INKVHEKVVGTILRI
+456 FNKVHEKVVGTILRI

-482 YRLVQVVGT
+482 HRLVQVVGT
-491 SKASA
+491 SKATA
-496 SYQLGTKTTDVMLE
+496 SYQLGAKTTDVMLE

-516 REVISIDQLSDQNVT
+516 REVISVDQLSDQNVT

-563 VMRVNE
+563 AMRINE
-569 VLEADMLKLGHLRD
+569 VLEAEILKLHHLRD
-583 RASEQGRKK
+583 RASEKGHRK
-592 EYPFFRLPYYIYC
+592 ELR
-605 TSLTLYLQMLSSF
+605 
-618 HLDVW
+618 
-623 FALGCER
+623 E
-630 HFYTGCMERSKC
+630 C
-642 VEKLGRLESP
+642 VEKLDLLKSS

-673 SHPSAEDAVLGMRKP
+673 SHASSEDAGLGTRNQDNHKAP
-688 DKHIEVQSKSPKK
+688 SKGTQKRR
-701 KGDILNNLGNNP
+701 DILNNLGKNA
-713 QKKYDA
+713 QKKFDA
-719 PVLRSRKAMHATN
+719 PTLRSRNVMHA
-732 KEECSKVDNNS
+732 KDGCSKDQNNS
-743 ADIQQTGKDDEE
+743 SDIQETGNNDEE
-755 SEIWHYRDPAGKTQG
+755 SEIWHYRDPTGKTQG

-775 QLRKWKSCGHFP
+775 QLRRWKSSGHFP
-787 PYLRIWKEHENQ
+787 PYLRIWKAHEKQ

-806 DALAGRFD
+806 DALVGLFD
-814 KATTLPSSSFHPQE
+814 KATTLPSSSLLPQE
-828 LKPSPHHSGRTGVDA
+828 LNLSPHSGRTGVDV
-843 NCLQKNLKPVSTS
+843 NCVQKTSTPVSAS
-856 STSSSS
+856 AASSSS
-862 SIVNALPNDPKEKQV
+862 SAVSALPNDPKEKQV
-877 ATLVPCSGKVEDGIS
+877 VALVSCSGNVEDGNS

-899 SCPASMSVI
+899 SCPASMSVV
-908 PGHVITPDVRENSGT
+908 PGHVVTPAVKETSGT
-923 DQSSAVRPDGK
+923 DQSNAVRADGK
-934 TLEDGAN
+934 TVEDGTN
-941 SGSVSINGSVHA
+941 GGSVSINGSVHA
-953 PNLNQKIHFRDFPS
+953 PNLNQERHFLDFPS

-995 GPSGVTWSTTATT
+995 GPSGVTWSTSTT
-1008 TVDAPTTTTTSSVVV
+1008 TTTDAATTTSSVLV
-1023 TGGQLPQVTQQSAVD
+1023 TGGQLPQITQQSTVV
-1038 LAAPSVKHI
+1038 LAAPSIKPI
-1047 DLAADHATATHTSNN
+1047 DLAADHATTTQTSDN
-1062 THVAHSSG
+1062 HQVAQSSG

-1097 NGLPSSPTSTFHYDD
+1097 NGLPPSPTSTFHCDDD

-1135 TCRMNTSQP
+1135 TCRLDVSP
-1144 SILDNVST
+1144 ASILNNVSA
-1152 GKSSMGTES
+1152 GKNPMCTEA
-1161 KDNTLF
+1161 KDNTPF
-1167 NAGPELL
+1167 SHSGTAGPELL
-1174 LFAPPAPSSVSQD
+1174 LFAPPAPASISQD

-1202 VKAGSVERLPKS
+1202 VEAGSAERFPKS
-1214 LSGVSLEPSPSPRGN
+1214 VSGVGLEPSPRSLLSHDSTRGH
-1229 TERSPRGNTE
+1229 TERSPRGSQQK
-1239 RSPRGN
+1239 RS
-1245 GSHQRRSGGHS
+1245 SGHS
-1256 RDRQWWNNGHNTS
+1256 RDRQWWNNG
-1269 VNNNSHN
+1269 NNSSFNNSQN
-1276 NRQWPNSSRHG
+1276 NRQWPYSSSHG

-1293 SYTAHPP
+1293 SYSAHPP

-1308 YESGNCKKGA
+1308 YESGHCKRGA